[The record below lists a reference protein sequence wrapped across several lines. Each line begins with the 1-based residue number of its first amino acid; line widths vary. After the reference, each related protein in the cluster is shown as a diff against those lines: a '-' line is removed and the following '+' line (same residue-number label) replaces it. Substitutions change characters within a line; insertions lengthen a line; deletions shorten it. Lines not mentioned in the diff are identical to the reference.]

1 MKRVS
6 FCVQFSEQSI
16 EFQKRGRY
24 FTLGNIEDGK
34 SLLIALHGYGYLAE
48 YFIRKFQNVDLEKY
62 VVVCP
67 EAPHRFY
74 QSGNSGRVGAS
85 WMTKEDRRNDIKDY
99 VTFLDTLLNSLKTTA
114 QFESITL
121 LGFSQGGATACRWL
135 AYGQHTFDRL
145 ILWATVFPPDMEKEY
160 LIKFRSSDNYFV
172 FGMKDEFYSSDK
184 VREHFEELNLL
195 NIPFEMRNFDG
206 THTIHEETLLSILNE

>member
-1 MKRVS
+1 M
-6 FCVQFSEQSI
+6 QTSEQTI
-16 EFQKRGRY
+16 EFQKSGRY
-24 FTLGNIEDGK
+24 FTLGKIEDEK
-34 SLLIALHGYGYLAE
+34 ILLIALHGYGYLAE
-48 YFIRKFQNVDLEKY
+48 YFIKKFQNVDLEKY

-74 QSGNSGRVGAS
+74 RSGNSGRVGAS
-85 WMTKEDRRNDIKDY
+85 WMTKEDRLNDIKDY
-99 VTFLDTLLNSLKTTA
+99 VTFLDTLLDSLKSETK
-114 QFESITL
+114 FSSITL

-135 AYGQHTFDRL
+135 AYGKHSFDRF

-160 LIKFRSSDNYFV
+160 SNKFKSSNNYFI
-172 FGMKDEFYSSDK
+172 FGTKDEYYSQDK
-184 VREHFEELNLL
+184 VQQHFEALIQL